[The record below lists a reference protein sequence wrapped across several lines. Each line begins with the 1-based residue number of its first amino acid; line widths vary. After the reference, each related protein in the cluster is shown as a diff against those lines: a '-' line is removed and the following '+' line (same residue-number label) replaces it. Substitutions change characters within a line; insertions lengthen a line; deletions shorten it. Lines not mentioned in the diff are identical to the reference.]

1 MMAARKPLRVATV
14 AILLAILG
22 ILGAMALG
30 SQIRLGPLLVA
41 LLSLLAL
48 VLYAQETLR
57 GFGFTAW
64 VLTFAAAAMIWPQAF
79 GRWLGY
85 DLRFLIVPL
94 VQIIM
99 FGMGTKL
106 SGQDFVR
113 VLVMPRPVLI
123 GLVLHFGIMPLTGYA
138 IARTFGFP
146 AEVAAGVILIGSV
159 SSGVAS
165 NVIVYLA
172 RGNVALAVT
181 VTACSTLVSPFMTPL
196 LMKTLAG
203 RLVPIDFF
211 AMMIEVFNMVI
222 VPVIAGLAAH
232 RILYGLGRWVQSA
245 MPLALIGLCA
255 LALAWGAALI
265 PGHYLGP
272 LMLLSRGAIIGFA
285 LIGVVA
291 LTKLVVAIWL
301 RGPSDWM
308 DRALPVISMAGICF
322 IIAIITAR
330 SRDRLLAVGSALIFA
345 AILHNAIGY
354 LLGYWLARAGRLDES
369 ACRTIAVEVGMQN
382 GGMATG
388 LAMSVLQSA
397 DAALA
402 PAIFGTWMN
411 VSGSVLA
418 SWWRRRPVLV
428 KEQAPE
434 KPLPVTETEP
444 QRAKL

>member
-1 MMAARKPLRVATV
+1 MMEARKTLRLVT
-14 AILLAILG
+14 ISLLLAILA
-22 ILGAMALG
+22 ILGSMALG
-30 SQIRLGPLLVA
+30 NQMRLGPFLVPLLA
-41 LLSLLAL
+41 LLAL
-48 VLYAQETLR
+48 VLRTQETLR
-57 GFGFTAW
+57 GFGFAAW
-64 VLTFAAAAMIWPQAF
+64 VLAFAAAAMFWPQAF

-85 DLRFLIVPL
+85 DLKFLIVPL

-106 SGQDFVR
+106 SAQDFVR

-123 GLVLHFGIMPLTGYA
+123 GLALHFGIMPLAGYA
-138 IARTFGFP
+138 IARTFRFP

-165 NVIVYLA
+165 NVMVYLA

-196 LMKTLAG
+196 LMKTLAA

-211 AMMIEVFNMVI
+211 AMMVEVVNMVI
-222 VPVIAGLAAH
+222 VPVIAGLIAN
-232 RILYGLGRWVQSA
+232 RILYGLGRWFQSA
-245 MPLALIGLCA
+245 IPLGLMAACGFG
-255 LALAWGAALI
+255 LAWGAALV

-272 LMLLSRGAIIGFA
+272 LLLLSRGAVLGFS
-285 LIGVVA
+285 LIGLVA

-301 RGPSDWM
+301 RGPTDWM

-330 SRDRLLAVGSALIFA
+330 SRDRLLAVGAALIFA

-354 LLGYWLARAGRLDES
+354 LLGYWLARAARLDES

-388 LAMSVLQSA
+388 LAISVLQSA
-397 DAALA
+397 DVALA

-411 VSGSVLA
+411 ISGSVLA
-418 SWWRRRPVLV
+418 SWWRRRPVVPNPLV
-428 KEQAPE
+428 AAM
-434 KPLPVTETEP
+434 PLPVSQPQP
-444 QRAKL
+444 QRAKE